1 MTLELLRAA
10 LDADRS
16 VSDWRIVEI
25 RRSSAEWYVVGA
37 DLDMARSVEALDYR
51 LTVYAD
57 AAEAGSPRR
66 GEATVSV
73 HPTMGAAEIEALVS
87 RAVAA
92 AARSRN
98 PWFPLPERADWTP
111 QPASGFEGKSGAAW
125 MPRLLDALRF
135 ASVEGARINS
145 LELYLARN
153 ETRILNSRGVDAS
166 FARWRGDVEHTVE
179 ASGPSGDVELTESFS
194 FSEPDLGLLAGELA
208 RALALARDR
217 ARAEPMQAA
226 EGLPL
231 ILSGR
236 CAEETLRWFFDNLDG
251 ARIFS
256 GASPLA
262 LGEPLHGPGA
272 RPGDYDPLDIAA
284 ESFIAGAA
292 GSAPLD
298 AEGLPL
304 GRTELSRGGVAVEFH
319 GQSRYAH
326 YLGRR
331 PRGAYG
337 LFSVGPG
344 AMTAAQL
351 RSRPHVEAAAFSSFD
366 VDADTG
372 DFGGEV
378 RLAYVFDG
386 SERRPVSGGSI
397 AGSLMENR
405 GRLRLS
411 RGIALSGDM
420 LGPEAVLLPSVSIAG
435 VK

>member
-16 VSDWRIVEI
+16 VSDWRIVEA
-25 RRSSAEWYVVGA
+25 RRSGTEWYVVGA
-37 DLDMARSVEALDYR
+37 DLDMARSVEAVDYR

-57 AAEAGSPRR
+57 AGEAGSPRR

-87 RAVAA
+87 RAAAA

-98 PWFPLPERADWTP
+98 PWYPLPERAEWTP
-111 QPASGFEGKSGAAW
+111 HPASGFEGKGGAAW
-125 MPRLLDALRF
+125 MPQLLDALRF

-145 LELYLARN
+145 LEIFLARAQS
-153 ETRILNSRGVDAS
+153 RILNSRGVDAS
-166 FARWRGDVEHTVE
+166 FAFWRGDVEHTVE
-179 ASGPSGDVELTESFS
+179 ASGPSGDVEMTESFS

-217 ARAEPMQAA
+217 ARAEPMEAA

-256 GASPLA
+256 GASPLE
-262 LGEPLHGPGA
+262 LGEPLHGPDAG
-272 RPGDYDPLDIAA
+272 PDDYDPLDIAA
-284 ESFIAGAA
+284 ESFLAGAA

-298 AEGLPL
+298 AEGIPL
-304 GRTELSRGGVAVEFH
+304 GRAELSRGGIAAEYH
-319 GQSRYAH
+319 GLSRYAR

-331 PRGAYG
+331 PCGAYA

-344 AMTAAQL
+344 AMTTAQL
-351 RSRPHVEAAAFSSFD
+351 RSRPHIEAAAFSSYD

-386 SERRPVSGGSI
+386 SERRPVTGGSI
-397 AGSLMENR
+397 TGSLLENR

-411 RGIALSGDM
+411 SEIALSGAM
-420 LGPEAVLLPSVSIAG
+420 LGPEALLLPSVSIAG
-435 VK
+435 IK